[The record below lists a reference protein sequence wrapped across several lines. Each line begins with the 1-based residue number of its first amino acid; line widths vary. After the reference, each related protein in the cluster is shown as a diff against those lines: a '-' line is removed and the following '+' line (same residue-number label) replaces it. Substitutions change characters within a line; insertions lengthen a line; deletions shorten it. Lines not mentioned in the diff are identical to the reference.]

1 MSNNNND
8 DDIDVE
14 NFDDAGG
21 FDDFSKKG
29 TIGDLWR
36 NNPMVKIGVILAAF
50 AVIVGGIILFGGG
63 DDKPGT
69 SRLTG
74 GSSVNETPGSSEVS
88 ASMQQS
94 IEEKNV
100 QMTEDALRRGGSA
113 VPIPIEPP
121 KTVMP
126 IPMEETA
133 AEDPL
138 DRWKRM
144 QEERVRQQE
153 LLAQSKPEKAVPTKP
168 PVDTKTP
175 AVNAM
180 SQSMATQMQ
189 AILQSQKIPGPQFKR
204 ITPVTF
210 VESVEKKKLDRLD
223 AMNKRLADQK
233 AAADMAA
240 GVEQVENIIL
250 PAGTIEYGQL
260 LIEANT
266 DAPGPV
272 LAQIVSGPLKG
283 SRVLGSFK
291 STDEYLTLNFSQLV
305 LDGIS
310 YQIDAV
316 AIDPDTTLPGMI
328 TEIDRKYFKR
338 VVLPMAAEFV
348 SGLAD
353 AISESGTTSVY
364 ISDSSVTQ
372 STADKD
378 SRQEVSSGISEA
390 GDKLSEILDKEAD
403 AAQPMLRVA
412 AGTPMGVLFVAPVTD
427 EALENRK

>member
-1 MSNNNND
+1 MSNNDDND
-8 DDIDVE
+8 LDVD

-50 AVIVGGIILFGGG
+50 AIIVGGIILFGGSEEKTPQSAVMSG
-63 DDKPGT
+63 SEVSEAPGT
-69 SRLTG
+69 
-74 GSSVNETPGSSEVS
+74 SEVS
-88 ASMQQS
+88 ATMKQA
-94 IEEKNV
+94 IDDKNV
-100 QMTEDALRRGGSA
+100 EVAEDALRTGGSA
-113 VPIPIEPP
+113 VPIPVSPI
-121 KTVMP
+121 KDVMP
-126 IPMEETA
+126 VPVEEA
-133 AEDPL
+133 SGEDPL

-153 LLAQSKPEKAVPTKP
+153 MLAQAQPAAPDAPP

-189 AILQSQKIPGPQFKR
+189 AILQNQKIPEPQFKK
-204 ITPVTF
+204 ITGIGFIEDMET
-210 VESVEKKKLDRLD
+210 KKQAKLD
-223 AMNKRLADQK
+223 AQQAKLAQAQAQ
-233 AAADMAA
+233 AAAMT
-240 GVEQVENIIL
+240 GEQVENIIL

-272 LAQIVSGPLKG
+272 LAQIVSGPLRG
-283 SRVLGSFK
+283 SRVLGSFT
-291 STDEYLTLNFSQLV
+291 SSDEYLTLNFSQLV

-310 YQIDAV
+310 YQIEAV

-328 TEIDRKYFKR
+328 TEIDRKYFTR
-338 VVLPMAAEFV
+338 VILPMAAEFV

-353 AISESGTTSVY
+353 AVSESGTTSVF

-378 SRQEVSSGISEA
+378 GEQEVASGISEA
-390 GDKLSEILDKEAD
+390 GDKLSEILEEEAD
-403 AAQPMLRVA
+403 RAEPMLRVA

-427 EALENRK
+427 SALESRR

>member
-1 MSNNNND
+1 MSNNDDND
-8 DDIDVE
+8 LDVE

-36 NNPMVKIGVILAAF
+36 NNPMVKVGVILAAF
-50 AVIVGGIILFGGG
+50 AIIVGGIILFGGS
-63 DDKPGT
+63 KEKLPE
-69 SRLTG
+69 SQLS
-74 GSSVNETPGSSEVS
+74 GSSDVNETPGSSEVS
-88 ASMQQS
+88 ESYRQAVEDKN
-94 IEEKNV
+94 IEMV
-100 QMTEDALRRGGSA
+100 EDAARTGGSA

-121 KTVMP
+121 KNVMP
-126 IPMEETA
+126 VPVEEESG
-133 AEDPL
+133 EDPL

-153 LLAQSKPEKAVPTKP
+153 MLQQAQPTEPNTPP

-189 AILQSQKIPGPQFKR
+189 AILQNQKIPEPKFKK
-204 ITPVTF
+204 ITGVDFIEQT
-210 VESVEKKKLDRLD
+210 ERKKQDKLE
-223 AMNKRLADQK
+223 LAQQK
-233 AAADMAA
+233 AAQAQAGAA
-240 GVEQVENIIL
+240 AANDAQVENIIL

-272 LAQIVSGPLKG
+272 LAQIVSGPLRG
-283 SRVLGSFK
+283 SRVLGSFT
-291 STDEYLTLNFSQLV
+291 SSDEYLTLNFSQLV

-310 YQIDAV
+310 YPIEAV

-328 TEIDRKYFKR
+328 TEIDHKYFKR
-338 VVLPMAAEFV
+338 IILPMAAEFV

-372 STADKD
+372 SSSDKND
-378 SRQEVSSGISEA
+378 KQEVASGVSAA
-390 GDKLSEILDKEAD
+390 GDKLSEIMDDEAD
-403 AAQPMLRVA
+403 NAEPMLRVA

-427 EALENRK
+427 SSLETRR